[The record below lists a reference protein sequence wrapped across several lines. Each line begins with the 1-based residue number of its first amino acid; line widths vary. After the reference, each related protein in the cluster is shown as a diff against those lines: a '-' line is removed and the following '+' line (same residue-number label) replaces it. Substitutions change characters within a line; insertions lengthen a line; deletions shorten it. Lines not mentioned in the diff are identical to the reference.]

1 MNTHA
6 FEKKLHSLKARFGLQ
21 LFVLAA
27 VVCTSWIVTDHA
39 NAVYILTG
47 PEDAAIVLNEEEVR
61 EGEMS
66 SQLVYLSS
74 GQSGYDMALTA
85 GQEVTVTHDGSTV
98 TAKARSETVAELL
111 ERLHITPSPLE
122 MVAVDLDEDSAELTI
137 ASELTYY
144 DQVEE
149 PATYET
155 VRVANP
161 SLPKGTEKVVQEGA
175 DGVRTS
181 IYEVVWSGGE
191 EISRQFV
198 EELESTAVNE
208 VVEYGTAVASTRAG
222 VASVSKNADGSGIL
236 TLTDGT
242 TLNFSGVKSMTAT
255 AYTAGHGGADYTTA
269 TGTLVKVGTV
279 AVDKNVIPLGTKMY
293 IVAADG
299 SVVYGTAVA
308 ADTGVRGNIVDLF
321 SIALT
326 AAPAGAEAPAGP
338 RWYNPPGCPAGAAGS
353 GDCTSK
359 TAGRRS
365 GHPGCRRSGCPPPSW
380 PPPHQSPG
388 SPQSRRGRRPGWA
401 YRPPSV
407 RR

>member
-149 PATYET
+149 PPPTRQCGWPIPPCPRARRRWSRRAPT
-155 VRVANP
+155 ASAPP
-161 SLPKGTEKVVQEGA
+161 SM
-175 DGVRTS
+175 R
-181 IYEVVWSGGE
+181 WSG
-191 EISRQFV
+191 
-198 EELESTAVNE
+198 
-208 VVEYGTAVASTRAG
+208 
-222 VASVSKNADGSGIL
+222 
-236 TLTDGT
+236 
-242 TLNFSGVKSMTAT
+242 
-255 AYTAGHGGADYTTA
+255 
-269 TGTLVKVGTV
+269 
-279 AVDKNVIPLGTKMY
+279 P
-293 IVAADG
+293 AA
-299 SVVYGTAVA
+299 
-308 ADTGVRGNIVDLF
+308 
-321 SIALT
+321 
-326 AAPAGAEAPAGP
+326 
-338 RWYNPPGCPAGAAGS
+338 
-353 GDCTSK
+353 
-359 TAGRRS
+359 RRS
-365 GHPGCRRSGCPPPSW
+365 PASSWRSWRAPP
-380 PPPHQSPG
+380 
-388 SPQSRRGRRPGWA
+388 
-401 YRPPSV
+401 
-407 RR
+407 

>member
-161 SLPKGTEKVVQEGA
+161 SLPKGTEKVVQEGRRRPHLHLR
-175 DGVRTS
+175 GGLVRRRGDLPP
-181 IYEVVWSGGE
+181 VC
-191 EISRQFV
+191 
-198 EELESTAVNE
+198 
-208 VVEYGTAVASTRAG
+208 
-222 VASVSKNADGSGIL
+222 
-236 TLTDGT
+236 
-242 TLNFSGVKSMTAT
+242 
-255 AYTAGHGGADYTTA
+255 GGA
-269 TGTLVKVGTV
+269 G
-279 AVDKNVIPLGTKMY
+279 
-293 IVAADG
+293 
-299 SVVYGTAVA
+299 
-308 ADTGVRGNIVDLF
+308 
-321 SIALT
+321 
-326 AAPAGAEAPAGP
+326 EH
-338 RWYNPPGCPAGAAGS
+338 
-353 GDCTSK
+353 
-359 TAGRRS
+359 RRE
-365 GHPGCRRSGCPPPSW
+365 
-380 PPPHQSPG
+380 
-388 SPQSRRGRRPGWA
+388 
-401 YRPPSV
+401 
-407 RR
+407 

>member
-74 GQSGYDMALTA
+74 GQSGYDMSLTA

-198 EELESTAVNE
+198 EDLESTAVNE

-279 AVDKNVIPLGTKMY
+279 AVDKNGKYRGPVLRHLSAVHQLRT
-293 IVAADG
+293 AD
-299 SVVYGTAVA
+299 VQCLYP
-308 ADTGVRGNIVDLF
+308 GVMKL
-321 SIALT
+321 
-326 AAPAGAEAPAGP
+326 PAEAHSEKRSPAKSGGP
-338 RWYNPPGCPAGAAGS
+338 LFNRAHSRSSRGGS
-353 GDCTSK
+353 S
-359 TAGRRS
+359 GRA
-365 GHPGCRRSGCPPPSW
+365 PM
-380 PPPHQSPG
+380 
-388 SPQSRRGRRPGWA
+388 
-401 YRPPSV
+401 V
-407 RR
+407 

>member
-161 SLPKGTEKVVQEGA
+161 SLPKGTEKVVQEGT

-222 VASVSKNADGSGIL
+222 VASVSKNTDGSGIL

-299 SVVYGTAVA
+299 LRGLRHRRGGGYRRAGKYRGPVLRHLSAVHQLRTADVQCLYP
-308 ADTGVRGNIVDLF
+308 GVMKL
-321 SIALT
+321 
-326 AAPAGAEAPAGP
+326 PAEAHSEKRSPAFGGGP
-338 RWYNPPGCPAGAAGS
+338 LFNRAHSRSSRGGS
-353 GDCTSK
+353 S
-359 TAGRRS
+359 GRA
-365 GHPGCRRSGCPPPSW
+365 PM
-380 PPPHQSPG
+380 
-388 SPQSRRGRRPGWA
+388 
-401 YRPPSV
+401 V
-407 RR
+407 

>member
-74 GQSGYDMALTA
+74 GKETPVTSLNGHTISVHLPYTPTNGEAA
-85 GQEVTVTHDGSTV
+85 GNLADTPGNRFVGSTV

-308 ADTGVRGNIVDLF
+308 ADTGVRGNIVDLYYDTYQQCINF
-321 SIALT
+321 
-326 AAPAGAEAPAGP
+326 
-338 RWYNPPGCPAGAAGS
+338 
-353 GDCTSK
+353 
-359 TAGRRS
+359 GRRT
-365 GHPGCRRSGCPPPSW
+365 CNV
-380 PPPHQSPG
+380 
-388 SPQSRRGRRPGWA
+388 
-401 YRPPSV
+401 YILE
-407 RR
+407 

>member
-85 GQEVTVTHDGSTV
+85 GQEVTVTHDGSHRHPPRP
-98 TAKARSETVAELL
+98 AARLWQSCWNGSTSPPV
-111 ERLHITPSPLE
+111 PLE

-308 ADTGVRGNIVDLF
+308 ADTGVRGNIVDLYYDTYQQCINF
-321 SIALT
+321 
-326 AAPAGAEAPAGP
+326 
-338 RWYNPPGCPAGAAGS
+338 
-353 GDCTSK
+353 
-359 TAGRRS
+359 GRRT
-365 GHPGCRRSGCPPPSW
+365 CNV
-380 PPPHQSPG
+380 
-388 SPQSRRGRRPGWA
+388 
-401 YRPPSV
+401 YILE
-407 RR
+407 